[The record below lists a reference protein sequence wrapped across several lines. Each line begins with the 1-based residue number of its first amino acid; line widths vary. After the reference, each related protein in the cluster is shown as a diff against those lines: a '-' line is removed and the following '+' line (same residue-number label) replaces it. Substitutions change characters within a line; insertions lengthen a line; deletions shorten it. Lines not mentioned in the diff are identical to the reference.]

1 MYDDWVNN
9 TSLKQEYG
17 YTLSEL
23 GSSYR
28 YLGRYIEAED
38 YLKKALKIFRSVDSP
53 SKLRVTIEN
62 REASLYNYYSHH
74 SEHLFSSSF
83 LELPNQSPNRNILLS
98 ESLRKK
104 ERKKQITVRRRLK
117 AIQETCQIPTA

>member
-74 SEHLFSSSF
+74 SEKLFSSSF
-83 LELPNQSPNRNILLS
+83 LELPNQSPNRNIHCFVCLLS

-104 ERKKQITVRRRLK
+104 ERKKERNR
-117 AIQETCQIPTA
+117 